1 MCIRDR
7 FIGDANHNIRGRVEL
22 ARHVG
27 EDKNLNQTRV
37 SQTRLGVLQNA
48 CFVGCS
54 VSVQAELL
62 KPGKYNMDS
71 NFRFWYVFFGRNSK
85 RRNIQRRAMPHF
97 PLTTAGDFCQSN
109 FSGFTHTQHEKF
121 RFLDSSS
128 AIKMLDILFSKETVV
143 LCRWESEIWKFGFAP
158 CKVIQE
164 SLRFRI
170 PRCRFRIPWL
180 WIPDSISM
188 DFVFHNQQPGFWIT
202 IMAGFRIPL
211 AGFRISKPWI
221 PDSTDQNY
229 LDSGFRITLHAAKEL
244 MHFWKTRE

>member
-1 MCIRDR
+1 
-7 FIGDANHNIRGRVEL
+7 
-22 ARHVG
+22 
-27 EDKNLNQTRV
+27 
-37 SQTRLGVLQNA
+37 
-48 CFVGCS
+48 
-54 VSVQAELL
+54 
-62 KPGKYNMDS
+62 MDS

-109 FSGFTHTQHEKF
+109 FRGFTHTQHEKF

-211 AGFRISKPWI
+211 AGFRIPKPWI
-221 PDSTDQNY
+221 PDSTRIPQTKITWIP
-229 LDSGFRITLHAAKEL
+229 DSGLPYVGRFGFTKRIEKGRITTAKDLES
-244 MHFWKTRE
+244 